1 MTFLLSEDKAL
12 RELLQGMT
20 VMDQKA
26 DGDETPRAVG
36 VWFGQPD
43 QELRA
48 QNYPYI
54 TIDMIDVVRETDR
67 EMRGMSSPEYMNFP
81 TTFENDSGQTVTFNP
96 DLHSY
101 IIPKPIPVSIDYQIT
116 TYSRH
121 PRHDRELMSQIL
133 FTRLPFRFGW
143 LEVPEKSVTSGNT
156 TTNTSTVRRLDV
168 INVSKRDV
176 TEQAKRLFVN
186 AITVRVSSEIA
197 QETYSALYKVQEV
210 HVYGPTQTTG
220 RSDNP
225 DYWSFGTITI
235 P

>member
-12 RELLQGMT
+12 REMLQGVT
-20 VMDQKA
+20 VTDQKA
-26 DGDETPRAVG
+26 DGDGMPRQVG

-43 QELRA
+43 QELRS
-48 QNYPYI
+48 QVYPYI

-67 EMRGMSSPEYMNFP
+67 EMRGLSSPSYMIPNDFDE
-81 TTFENDSGQTVTFNP
+81 TTQ
-96 DLHSY
+96 SY
-101 IIPKPIPVSIDYQIT
+101 VIPLPIPVSIDYQIT

-121 PRHDRELMSQIL
+121 PRHDRELMQQLL
-133 FTRLPFRFGW
+133 FTKLPFRFGW
-143 LEVPEKSVTSGNT
+143 LEITEKTKTVGDV
-156 TTNTSTVRRLDV
+156 TTNTNTLRRLDV

-197 QETYSALYKVQEV
+197 QETYSALHKVHAGV
-210 HVYGPTQTTG
+210 NVYGPTPQPG

-225 DYWSFGTITI
+225 DFVSFGSITITPPDTI
-235 P
+235 TQNN